1 MRWGSV
7 APGGRRRRFY
17 RELAGV
23 DQATL
28 RVGRNVMAVVSHR
41 DGAVLRLAVEE
52 RQSTVRRTA
61 EQLRLSRAVAGATL
75 RAPERAGQLHGQLIG
90 GGEIGYSATARGR
103 ERLDE
108 PARGTIAAKP

>member
-75 RAPERAGQLHGQLIG
+75 RAERAGQLHGQLIG